1 MSSSLQLAS
10 TAHRVATSATL
21 EINERVLA
29 LRAEGRDV
37 IHLGFGEASFPL
49 LPALREALAKSATA
63 TAYGPVLGIAPLRQA
78 IADYLGRER
87 GIATTA
93 DRIAVGPGS
102 KPLLYALVQ
111 LLEGD
116 VLVPAPSW
124 VSYAPQIVLAE
135 RRVVPVATDARD
147 HHRVT
152 PAALDAAVER
162 ATAEGANPRVLIV
175 NSPSNPTGGMFAAA
189 DVEAL
194 ADWARRR
201 HVTVI
206 SDEIYAELAHGIV
219 PHVSPARFYPE
230 GTIVTAGLSKSF
242 SAGGWRLGYAVFPA
256 GEGGTALLSALRA
269 LASEIWSSAA
279 MPVQEAAVSAFLPSD
294 EVSTYV
300 KRSARLHG
308 HTAGRLFKGL
318 TGLGIACPRPAG
330 AFYLYPDFAPFRAEL
345 ARVGVHG
352 GLELARYL
360 LEKHH
365 IATLPGVAF
374 GDAPEALRLRL
385 AVSGLYEPG
394 EALHVDLLKRTDAFA
409 SADPLDAAP
418 LSLPL
423 LERAVAAFGEVV
435 RAFR

>member
-1 MSSSLQLAS
+1 MSSLHLAS

-21 EINERVLA
+21 EINERVQA

-63 TAYGPVLGIAPLRQA
+63 TSYGPVLGIAPLRQA

-93 DRIAVGPGS
+93 DRIAVAPGS

-124 VSYAPQIVLAE
+124 VSYAPQIVLAG
-135 RRVVPVATDARD
+135 RRVVPVATDERD

-152 PAALDAAVER
+152 PAALDVAVEG
-162 ATAEGANPRVLIV
+162 AIAEGANPRVLIV

-194 ADWARRR
+194 AGWARRR
-201 HVTVI
+201 GVTII

-219 PHVSPARFYPE
+219 PHVSPARFYAE

-256 GEGGTALLSALRA
+256 GEAGTALLSALRA

-279 MPVQEAAVSAFLPSD
+279 MPVQVASVNAFLPSD

-308 HTAGRLFKGL
+308 HTAGRLFKAL
-318 TGLGIACPRPAG
+318 TELGIACARPAG
-330 AFYLYPDFAPFRAEL
+330 AFYLYPDFAPFRAQL
-345 ARVGVHG
+345 AQVGVPG

-360 LEKHH
+360 LDKHG

-385 AVSGLYEPG
+385 AVSGLYEAG
-394 EALHVDLLKRTDAFA
+394 EALHWDLLKRTDAFA
-409 SADPLDAAP
+409 SADPAEAAP

-423 LERAVAAFGEVV
+423 LDRAAAAFGEVV
-435 RAFR
+435 RALR